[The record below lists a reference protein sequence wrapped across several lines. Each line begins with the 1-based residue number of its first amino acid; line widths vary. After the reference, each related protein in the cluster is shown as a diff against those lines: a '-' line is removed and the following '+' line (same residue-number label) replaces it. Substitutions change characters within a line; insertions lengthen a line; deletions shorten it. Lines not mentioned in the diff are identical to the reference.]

1 MSSWVTCPTCFE
13 YSIPVHAQCRFAADH
28 GAYRPLL
35 GAKNIIVW
43 RRGQDV
49 ILPATADRLIMSEF
63 IYGGKNMLDF
73 TDQVVLITG
82 SSRGIGRAIAR
93 LFAERGARVAVHY
106 YTGRAAAEDT
116 LHSLQGQGHSLVQ
129 GDITD
134 PAAVATLVAEVVAQM
149 GRIDVLVNNAAIYED
164 HPLAE
169 VDYATWQASWRAVID
184 ANVIGPANMCYC
196 AAQAMIAQGGGRIVN
211 VSSRGAFRGEPTGPA
226 YGASKAALN
235 SMSQSL
241 AKYLAPYNISVGVVA
256 PGFVETDMA
265 REALSGQSGVE
276 IRAQSPFNRVA
287 RPEEV
292 AYAVLF
298 LASAGAEFMTG
309 AIIDVNG
316 ASYLRT

>member
-1 MSSWVTCPTCFE
+1 
-13 YSIPVHAQCRFAADH
+13 
-28 GAYRPLL
+28 
-35 GAKNIIVW
+35 
-43 RRGQDV
+43 
-49 ILPATADRLIMSEF
+49 
-63 IYGGKNMLDF
+63 MLDF
-73 TDQVVLITG
+73 TNNVVLITG
-82 SSRGIGRAIAR
+82 SSRGIGRATAR
-93 LFAERGARVAVHY
+93 LFAERGARIAVHY
-106 YTGRAAAEDT
+106 HRDRAAAEAT
-116 LHSLQGQGHSLVQ
+116 LAALPGGPHLLVA
-129 GDITD
+129 GDLAD
-134 PAAVATLVAEVVAQM
+134 AAAVAAFVDDVVAQA

-169 VDYATWQASWRAVID
+169 VDYETWQASWRRVID
-184 ANVIGPANMCYC
+184 TNVIGAANACYC
-196 AAQAMIAQGGGRIVN
+196 AARHMMAQGGGRIVN

-241 AKYLAPYNISVGVVA
+241 ARYLAPFGITVAVVA
-256 PGFVETDMA
+256 PGFVETEMA
-265 REALSGQSGVE
+265 REALTGQSGID

-298 LASAGAEFMTG
+298 LASEGAEFMTG